1 MIFCVLSTQIEHQR
15 FPFEHCLSPAYS
27 LHAIDCAMLT
37 PLCSILSPLLTHSD
51 NVSAEIALGTSPG
64 SLDIAP
70 WEACLCDR
78 LTEAIEAEVPFQA
91 VLQRAKEAVQRHS
104 KWLTQAG
111 IARMVQAALA
121 RSVDSRAT
129 VDLYAALDLIDSIAT
144 FSALPAESMAQ
155 VIRFIAYVY
164 YQGTRMNKHK
174 GLAQKA
180 WVVLQH
186 ILQSHM
192 RNQAMVALLAVPR
205 CASTE
210 QNKTGFAAASGSL
223 KMIQEKFPLGD
234 DEGSDLP
241 AVSVFE
247 LLPSLSDVAHG
258 SGEVLREQV
267 MSLLIRILMDSS
279 ARSEMMRTASWQT
292 FMHTLELCD
301 VTDADKVSHTLST
314 LLLHQSELLPPRT
327 LRRLG
332 HIFLTADWPLT
343 DAMWTEMVDTAD
355 LLPDTSLHTGTRAE
369 LFASLCA
376 KSENQDRL
384 VELVEIEVEALRS
397 IEEQSIWDSCVG
409 RYVAATEAEVT
420 SAPAS
425 IACAN
430 AVASLVYF
438 AFKAQEDLENFA
450 WCIHRT
456 LKAAQKIA
464 SGACRPESRTRALH
478 ILGRIRAA
486 IDGATYLVADETADG
501 AMAGSTM
508 PCSVLAADIPLDQ
521 YFYQTLDTL
530 DTDAKLQDQQVLN
543 CVFAILPEQLAN
555 LSLFASRPAVPKAV
569 YTIASTRLTSAENKH
584 AVSYVHLLNTLISYR
599 ALFSATEERQLV
611 GILINHAGSSDT
623 TVSKGCIHALTIC
636 CHELPETVTR
646 QLEDIIQKMHR
657 MVTQR
662 HLAVHVLEFLT
673 GLSRLPVLYSNFRFD
688 DFKRIFGVSF
698 SYLDSMRNAA
708 PDRRSHP
715 SDKASSS
722 ERDLQQG
729 LPQYVYALAH
739 HVIVFWY
746 FAVRESDRPAIKE
759 FVTNRLTYTTTDGI
773 EVLEDQALV
782 TIDLMDSVD
791 AEVEIHKPFD
801 NIMPGEVFDEKIDGK
816 LCIRNRLFGL
826 LLISTHTSLRTG
838 KTLVTVRRPSGTFK
852 TLIQSNK
859 PNPASTPSAIRPKSH
874 IGDEWLGEPIAT
886 SMDNDVHPIFEDDVD
901 GRIYGNVYV
910 PKAGSVLGSP
920 DVLELPVIPAVGSA
934 ITIFDRTPGLDSHK
948 AGVIYIGEGQ
958 TTEAEA
964 FGNSSGSPD
973 YWKFLHGLGTLRPL
987 RGSTFNSQGLDK
999 RDDLDGKHAFVWHN
1013 EVTELVYHVTTMM
1026 PPDPYDE
1033 NATIWKK
1040 KKHTGNDYV
1049 NIIFNNSGLPFRFDM
1064 FPSQFD
1070 YVYIVITPSVRTTF
1084 LQARTHQDS
1093 PGAGFYRIE
1102 VMTRDDFPAISSAY
1116 EPKMVSAASLPVYVR
1131 NLALNACI
1139 FAEVWANKDLSDY
1152 RSSWRERLRQIRQL
1166 RERYTPKL
1174 GIPTADPKDKG
1185 KGKERED
1192 GKGRT
1197 ILASWLKK

>member
-1 MIFCVLSTQIEHQR
+1 
-15 FPFEHCLSPAYS
+15 
-27 LHAIDCAMLT
+27 MLIQ
-37 PLCSILSPLLTHSD
+37 CRSILSPLLTHSD
-51 NVSAEIALGTSPG
+51 AVGAETALGTGPT

-70 WEACLCDR
+70 WEACLCPR
-78 LTEAIEAEVPFQA
+78 LTAAIETELPFHA
-91 VLQRAKEAVQRHS
+91 VLQKAREAVQRHS
-104 KWLTQAG
+104 KWLTQSG
-111 IARMVQAALA
+111 IARILQAALA

-129 VDLYAALDLIDSIAT
+129 VDLYAALDLVDSIST
-144 FSALPAESMAQ
+144 FAALPPDSIFP
-155 VIRFIAYVY
+155 VVRFVSYVY
-164 YQGTRMNKHK
+164 YQGTRMNKHR

-180 WVVLQH
+180 WTVLQH
-186 ILQSHM
+186 VLQSHM
-192 RNQAMVALLAVPR
+192 RDQAIVALLAVPR
-205 CASTE
+205 CASSE
-210 QNKTGFAAASGSL
+210 QSKAGFAAASGSL
-223 KMIQEKFPLGD
+223 KMIEDKFPLGD
-234 DEGSDLP
+234 REDSDLP
-241 AVSVFE
+241 TVSVFE
-247 LLPSLSDVAHG
+247 LLPSLSVAAQG

-267 MSLLIRILMDSS
+267 LSLLIRILMEST
-279 ARSEMMRTASWQT
+279 ARLEMDRTASWQT

-301 VTDADKVSHTLST
+301 ITDADRVSHTMST
-314 LLLHQSELLPPRT
+314 LLLNQAELLPPRT

-332 HIFLTADWPLT
+332 HIFLRADWQLT
-343 DAMWTEMVDTAD
+343 DDMWIEMVDTAD

-369 LFASLCA
+369 LFARLCA
-376 KSENQDRL
+376 KTENQDRL
-384 VELVEIEVEALRS
+384 VELVEVEVEALRS
-397 IEEQSIWDSCVG
+397 IEEQSIWDSCIS
-409 RYVAATEAEVT
+409 RYVAATEAGIT

-438 AFKAQEDLENFA
+438 AFKAQEDVENFT

-456 LKAAQKIA
+456 LKAAQRIA
-464 SGACRPESRTRALH
+464 NGACRPESRTRVLH
-478 ILGRIRAA
+478 ILARIRAA
-486 IDGATYLVADETADG
+486 IDGATYLVGDETAEG
-501 AMAGSTM
+501 AMSGPTM
-508 PCSVLAADIPLDQ
+508 PCSVLAADVPLDQ
-521 YFYQTLDTL
+521 YFYQALDIL

-543 CVFAILPEQLAN
+543 CVFATLPEQLAN
-555 LSLFASRPAVPKAV
+555 LSLFVSRPAIPKAV
-569 YTIASTRLTSAENKH
+569 YTIASTRLMSGDNKQ
-584 AVSYVHLLNTLISYR
+584 AVSYVHLLTVLISYR

-623 TVSKGCIHALTIC
+623 TVSKACIHALTIC
-636 CHELPETVTR
+636 CHELPDTVTR
-646 QLEDIIQKMHR
+646 QLEDIVQKMHR

-673 GLSRLPVLYSNFRFD
+673 GLSRLPVLFSNFRFD

-698 SYLDSMRNAA
+698 SYLDSMRDAA

-759 FVTNRLTYTTTDGI
+759 FVTNRLTYTTAEGN

-791 AEVEIHKPFD
+791 AEVELHKPFD
-801 NIMPGEVFDEKIDGK
+801 NIMPAEVFDEKVDGT

-838 KTLVTVRRPSGTFK
+838 KSLVTVRRPSGTFK
-852 TLIQSNK
+852 TLIQGSK
-859 PNPASTPSAIRPKSH
+859 PNMASTPSAIRPKTH
-874 IGDEWLGEPIAT
+874 LGDEWLGEPIAT
-886 SMDNDVHPIFEDDVD
+886 SMDNDVHPIFEDDAD

-920 DVLELPVIPAVGSA
+920 EVLELPVIPAVGSA

-1026 PPDPYDE
+1026 PPDPFDD

-1084 LQARTHQDS
+1084 MQARTHQDS

-1102 VMTRDDFPAISSAY
+1102 VLTRDDFPAISSAY

-1139 FAEVWANKDLSDY
+1139 FAEVWANKDLNDY

-1166 RERYTPKL
+1166 RERHTPKK
-1174 GIPTADPKDKG
+1174 PEVASVDVKRDKG
-1185 KGKERED
+1185 KGKERE
-1192 GKGRT
+1192 GKT
-1197 ILASWLKK
+1197 LLASWLGK